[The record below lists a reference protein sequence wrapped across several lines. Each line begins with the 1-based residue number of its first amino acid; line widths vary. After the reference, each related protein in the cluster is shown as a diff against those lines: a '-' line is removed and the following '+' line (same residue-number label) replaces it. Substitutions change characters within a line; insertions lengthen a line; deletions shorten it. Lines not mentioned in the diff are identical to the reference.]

1 MATIHIHVD
10 AYREHREKEII
21 LGVLNFICTKLC
33 PRAHS
38 FGMKKGAI
46 KEWKRYPM
54 NITF

>member
-10 AYREHREKEII
+10 AYREHREEEII